1 MCAHAAQGPAAGASL
16 AGCLCAVG
24 LGACRGPADKVYYC
38 EAIDKYVSCGR
49 DGTYRLWNG
58 ADLRHFKTLS
68 IGSSWITDCIY
79 MPLARKLVF
88 TTVDRAISYY
98 EASRG
103 AFELTGRVYASGAA
117 PHAHAHALRRRSRPS
132 MARCCSR
139 RHGCLHARSR
149 WRKPCGPRTRSEERG
164 GC

>member
-1 MCAHAAQGPAAGASL
+1 MQRRDQQLVLHWLVGCAL
-16 AGCLCAVG
+16 
-24 LGACRGPADKVYYC
+24 LGACRGPVDKVYYC

-103 AFELTGRVYASGAA
+103 AFELTGRVYASGACA
-117 PHAHAHALRRRSRPS
+117 CAVPQVTTAFVGEVPL
-132 MARCCSR
+132 
-139 RHGCLHARSR
+139 
-149 WRKPCGPRTRSEERG
+149 
-164 GC
+164 